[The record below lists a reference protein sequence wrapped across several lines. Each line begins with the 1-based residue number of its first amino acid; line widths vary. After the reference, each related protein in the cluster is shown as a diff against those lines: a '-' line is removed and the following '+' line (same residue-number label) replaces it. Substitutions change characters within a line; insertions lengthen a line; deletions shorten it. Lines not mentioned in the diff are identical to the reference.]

1 MLIKHHWIMAK
12 LQLDMGQ
19 LWFDQ
24 KIWDT
29 RCYTVHLLISSELV
43 FIINWLEVPNISKY
57 WDIDSI

>member
-1 MLIKHHWIMAK
+1 MAK

-19 LWFDQ
+19 LWFGQ

-29 RCYTVHLLISSELV
+29 RCYTVHLLISSNLV
-43 FIINWLEVPNISKY
+43 FIINWLEVPNMSKY